1 MTRLD
6 CAHVQD
12 GTIQPESDAVQP
24 DAGRTR
30 AWLIGAGPGDVEL
43 LTLKATR
50 ALALADVVLVDDLV
64 TADTLQ
70 FVRADAQVIY
80 VGKRGGRAS
89 ASQDEII
96 RMMLEHLRAGRHVAR
111 LKGGDPFVFGR
122 GGEEL
127 QALRAAGVQAEV
139 ISGITAGIAA
149 PTTIGI
155 PVTQRDY
162 AQGVIFV
169 TGHSAGEQAPNW
181 ALLAASGMTLVI
193 YMGITRIEE
202 IAEALLAAAMNP
214 NMPCA
219 VIESATRPEQRHMIC
234 PLAELA
240 QAVTHHGLGSPAI
253 VVIGAVVG
261 TAAPSMALG
270 RIDAMA

>member
-6 CAHVQD
+6 WAHVQE
-12 GTIQPESDAVQP
+12 GSVHPEPPAVQP
-24 DAGRTR
+24 DARHTR

-43 LTLKATR
+43 LTVKATR

-70 FVRADAQVIY
+70 FIRADAQVIY

-96 RMMLEHLRAGRHVAR
+96 RMMLEHLRAGRQVAR

-149 PTTIGI
+149 PTAIGI

-202 IAEALLAAAMNP
+202 IADALLDANMKP
-214 NMPCA
+214 DMPCA
-219 VIESATRPEQRHMIC
+219 VIESATRPEQRHLIC

-240 QAVTHHGLGSPAI
+240 QAVTREGLGSPAI

-261 TAAPSMALG
+261 AGAPAMAFG
-270 RIDAMA
+270 RIDAVA

>member
-12 GTIQPESDAVQP
+12 GTIQPEADAVQP
-24 DAGRTR
+24 ATGQVR

-50 ALALADVVLVDDLV
+50 ALALADVVLADDLV

-89 ASQDEII
+89 VSQDEII

-202 IAEALLAAAMNP
+202 IAEALLAAGMNSDT
-214 NMPCA
+214 PCA

-240 QAVTHHGLGSPAI
+240 QAVAHNGLGSPAI

-261 TAAPSMALG
+261 IGAPSMALG